1 VSNVRVLIGDLFR
14 SDAQTL
20 TNTVNTVGVMGKG
33 IALEFKKRF
42 PGMYDDYV
50 ARCEAGEVRLG
61 QPYLFKPLV
70 PPWILNFPTKE
81 HWRSLSRID
90 AIREGLE
97 FLEVHYL
104 KWGIESLAVPP
115 LGCGEGGLEWRIVG
129 STLYRGLTRL
139 SIPVELYAPF
149 GTPHDELTPEFLGA
163 ALDLADTPVSRVPA
177 AGVALASTLERIA
190 SQNHHYP
197 IGRIGMQKLAYF
209 ATRAGIPTELEFERR
224 PYGPFADGMKKLLS
238 KLINNGLIEERK
250 RGQMFVTTPG
260 PTLADAKRAF
270 SEDLERWEP
279 AMDRVADLFLR
290 LPSTRRAEL
299 AASVHYVA
307 ESLENRNRARRGAPV
322 AEPELVDLV
331 ERWKQGRTPRPT
343 EDEIVTTART
353 LAYLRWIDVAPADED
368 EALLGV

>member
-1 VSNVRVLIGDLFR
+1 
-14 SDAQTL
+14 
-20 TNTVNTVGVMGKG
+20 
-33 IALEFKKRF
+33 
-42 PGMYDDYV
+42 
-50 ARCEAGEVRLG
+50 
-61 QPYLFKPLV
+61 
-70 PPWILNFPTKE
+70 
-81 HWRSLSRID
+81 
-90 AIREGLE
+90 
-97 FLEVHYL
+97 
-104 KWGIESLAVPP
+104 
-115 LGCGEGGLEWRIVG
+115 
-129 STLYRGLTRL
+129 
-139 SIPVELYAPF
+139 
-149 GTPHDELTPEFLGA
+149 
-163 ALDLADTPVSRVPA
+163 
-177 AGVALASTLERIA
+177 
-190 SQNHHYP
+190 
-197 IGRIGMQKLAYF
+197 
-209 ATRAGIPTELEFERR
+209 
-224 PYGPFADGMKKLLS
+224 MKKLLS

-307 ESLENRNRARRGAPV
+307 ESLENRNRARGGAPV